1 MGFVQRRCQKC
12 GGPGPAGKRS
22 CPRCGSQAVVWRA
35 RYRGPDRRERS
46 KTFERKAEAERFLI
60 ETETAK
66 AEGSWVD
73 PALGQI
79 LFSDYARRWSESLAH
94 LRPGTRANIEGRLR
108 THLIPHFG
116 QMSLAAIRPVDVRT
130 WLSLMMKKD
139 RAPSTVNATYRT
151 LSKILR
157 TAEIDGLIVRSPC
170 IGIEL
175 ARETSQEEMRFLEPA
190 EIHRLAEAIDE
201 RYRPLIYTAAYT
213 GMRWGELAGLRVER
227 LNLLRGTVDVVQ
239 AFTEVSGHLHL
250 GPTKT
255 GARRTVVLPRFL
267 AQMLGEHIGRYPS
280 ADGYVFTSAEG
291 TPLRRRNFYK
301 RHFKRAVSAA
311 GLDLGLRFHDLR
323 HTCAALLIAQGHHPK
338 TIQEHLGH
346 SSIRL
351 TLDRYG
357 HLYPSLTEKLRQGLE
372 AVYEESRAAWM
383 RPESEIGGVASADET
398 AKAPSDL
405 GRYLERTTGFEPA
418 TPTLAITWRLS
429 HTSPPVS
436 AVPLSCTFLSL
447 LSHPSLQSLELTPF
461 RW

>member
-1 MGFVQRRCQKC
+1 
-12 GGPGPAGKRS
+12 
-22 CPRCGSQAVVWRA
+22 
-35 RYRGPDRRERS
+35 
-46 KTFERKAEAERFLI
+46 
-60 ETETAK
+60 
-66 AEGSWVD
+66 
-73 PALGQI
+73 
-79 LFSDYARRWSESLAH
+79 
-94 LRPGTRANIEGRLR
+94 
-108 THLIPHFG
+108 
-116 QMSLAAIRPVDVRT
+116 MSLATIRPVDVRT

-175 ARETSQEEMRFLEPA
+175 PRETSHEEMRFLEPA

-213 GMRWGELAGLRVER
+213 GMRWGELAGLKVER

-239 AFTEVSGHLHL
+239 ALTEVSGHLHL

-255 GARRTVVLPRFL
+255 GTRRTVVQPRFL

-280 ADGYVFTSAEG
+280 AEGYVFTSAEG
-291 TPLRRRNFYK
+291 TPFRRRNFYK
-301 RHFKRAVSAA
+301 RHFKRAVATA
-311 GLDLGLRFHDLR
+311 GLDPELRFHDLR

-357 HLYPSLTEKLRQGLE
+357 HLYSQPHRELRQGLE
-372 AVYEESRAAWM
+372 AVYDQSLAAWM
-383 RPESEIGGVASADET
+383 RPEREIGGVASADET
-398 AKAPSDL
+398 AKMASDL
-405 GRYLERTTGFEPA
+405 GR
-418 TPTLAITWRLS
+418 
-429 HTSPPVS
+429 
-436 AVPLSCTFLSL
+436 
-447 LSHPSLQSLELTPF
+447 
-461 RW
+461 